1 MRHVFILNPAAGKKQ
16 KALHLKERIAAAFA
30 NEPGETH
37 EIFVTDAPKAAEH
50 IARREAEKGDPVRVY
65 ACGGD
70 GTLMETASGL
80 LGASNA
86 QLACVPCGSANDFV
100 RAFGAEDPFLDIA
113 QLIHGEEHAM
123 DAISCNGKLSMN
135 LCSMGM
141 DADVGYRMKY
151 FKRWPLV
158 SGPASYGLAVL
169 VTLLHKIGHE
179 LRIVMDVVD
188 DTGAHTVERT
198 GDYLFALAANGQYY
212 GGGYHGAPLAKLD
225 DGLLDFVLI
234 RTISKVKAIGLL
246 KVYKAGQHLDLD
258 ICEFFRGTRMKVY
271 AKKPAVV
278 NLDGECTVETE
289 TCFEVLPKAVRFIL
303 PKSLKI
309 DQEKTEVMA

>member
-16 KALHLKERIAAAFA
+16 KALHLRERIEQAFA
-30 NEPGETH
+30 NEPDETC
-37 EIFVTDAPKAAEH
+37 EILVTSEPRDAEH
-50 IARREAEKGDPVRVY
+50 IARREAQKGDAVRIY

-80 LGASNA
+80 LGFSNA
-86 QLACVPCGSANDFV
+86 QLAVVPCGSANDFV
-100 RAFGAEDPFLDIA
+100 RAFGKEETFLEIA
-113 QLIHGEEHAM
+113 DLIHGEEHVM

-179 LRIVMDVVD
+179 LRIVMEVEDE
-188 DTGAHTVERT
+188 TGRHVVERN

-212 GGGYHGAPLAKLD
+212 GGGYRGAPKAKPD

-234 RTISKVKAIGLL
+234 RTISRIQAIGLL
-246 KVYKAGQHLDLD
+246 KKYKAGQHLDLD
-258 ICEFFRGTRMKVY
+258 ICESFRGVSMKVF
-271 AKKPAVV
+271 ANKGAVV
-278 NLDGECTVETE
+278 NVDGECTVENE
-289 TCFEVLPKAVRFIL
+289 TCFEIIPNAIRFVLPR
-303 PKSLKI
+303 SLM
-309 DQEKTEVMA
+309 KTEVTV

>member
-16 KALHLKERIAAAFA
+16 KALDLKQQIEAVFA
-30 NEPGETH
+30 DEPDETY
-37 EIFVTDAPKAAEH
+37 EIFVTDAPTAAEH
-50 IARREAEKGDPVRVY
+50 MARREAAKGDAVRVY

-80 LGASNA
+80 LGLPNA

-100 RAFGAEDPFLDIA
+100 RAFGGDEPFLDLR
-113 QLIHGEEHAM
+113 QLIHGQEHMM

-141 DADVGYRMKY
+141 DADVVYRMKY

-158 SGPASYGLAVL
+158 SGPTAYGLAVL

-179 LRIVMDVVD
+179 LRVVMEVVD
-188 DTGAHTVERT
+188 ETGTRIIERT

-212 GGGYHGAPLAKLD
+212 GGGYHGAPNAKPD
-225 DGLLDFVLI
+225 DGLLDFILI
-234 RTISKVKAIGLL
+234 RTISKIKAIGLL
-246 KVYKAGQHLDLD
+246 KVYKAGQHLALD
-258 ICEFFRGTRMKVY
+258 ICEFFRGTSMKVY

-289 TCFEVLPKAVRFIL
+289 TCFELLPHAIRFVLPQ
-303 PKSLKI
+303 SLTIPEQKP
-309 DQEKTEVMA
+309 EVIV